1 LYNLYSTNFHFRAL
15 KGVPQKKW
23 GTLFTLFTKY
33 GPIPSLLFE
42 TLLQPGK
49 YDTKE
54 AEGSLQK
61 RISEYESCLKRKIEM
76 LLEAEDTQDAVSTTQ
91 YDVNSGP
98 IIFTMCPRKPHHLNK
113 YVSVL
118 SVVDIATPHI
128 GHRIREATTDAGLRG
143 ARTIYR
149 LLLGD
154 ADTKPSA
161 GWIFE
166 ARMRLVLQRGGH
178 FEATQLGGAKTFP
191 IKSVKPS
198 RHFNKVSDLGNRLR
212 LRSGTRSIDIKTIGA
227 YFRPQQCNLASVD
240 SFVIIECPT
249 THKPMLV
256 LLQLTVGGSHQSR
269 HMSLTVSGSS
279 CLPNL
284 KKYRP
289 YSFLSFRTIL
299 QAGFPGKS

>member
-1 LYNLYSTNFHFRAL
+1 LYNLYSTNFHFRAP

-23 GTLFTLFTKY
+23 GTLFTLFTKH
-33 GPIPSLLFE
+33 GPIPSLFFE

-98 IIFTMCPRKPHHLNK
+98 IIFTMCPRKPRHLNK

-128 GHRIREATTDAGLRG
+128 GHRIGEATTGAGLRG

-149 LLLGD
+149 LLW
-154 ADTKPSA
+154 AMPT
-161 GWIFE
+161 
-166 ARMRLVLQRGGH
+166 
-178 FEATQLGGAKTFP
+178 
-191 IKSVKPS
+191 PS
-198 RHFNKVSDLGNRLR
+198 RLLVGFLR
-212 LRSGTRSIDIKTIGA
+212 PA
-227 YFRPQQCNLASVD
+227 CA
-240 SFVIIECPT
+240 
-249 THKPMLV
+249 
-256 LLQLTVGGSHQSR
+256 
-269 HMSLTVSGSS
+269 
-279 CLPNL
+279 
-284 KKYRP
+284 
-289 YSFLSFRTIL
+289 
-299 QAGFPGKS
+299 